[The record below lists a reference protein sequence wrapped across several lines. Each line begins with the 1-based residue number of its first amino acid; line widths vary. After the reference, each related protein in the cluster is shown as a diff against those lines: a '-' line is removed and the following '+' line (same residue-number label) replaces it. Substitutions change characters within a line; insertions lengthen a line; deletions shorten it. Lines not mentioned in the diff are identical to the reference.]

1 MLFTLNQLKMIDFH
15 SDLKPEYCKE
25 CEEKTVHKRL
35 FNTITRGHT
44 RIATTTCM
52 VCKTSTTVE

>member
-1 MLFTLNQLKMIDFH
+1 MIDFH